1 MRWFLFTVALTLF
14 ACPPAAPLT
23 AGSKCTAETIGRCDM
38 TAPRLLQCVNG
49 QFEIYADCKGPNGCA
64 VTQDTADCDT
74 TGNSVGDRCAP
85 TSEGKVRCD
94 PDGGLNILR
103 CVDGGLDVIFTC
115 MPPSICGIND
125 AGLTCI

>member
-1 MRWFLFTVALTLF
+1 MRWPVLLCVLLL
-14 ACPPAAPLT
+14 ACPPPAEPT
-23 AGSKCTAETIGRCDM
+23 VGSSCTPENIGRCD
-38 TAPRLLQCVNG
+38 TEDSRLLQCTGGVF
-49 QFEIYADCKGPNGCA
+49 QVYADCRGSQGC
-64 VTQDTADCDT
+64 TLSGDTAVCDT

-103 CVDGGLDVIFTC
+103 CSAGGLEVIFEC
-115 MPPSICGIND
+115 QPPTVCGISD